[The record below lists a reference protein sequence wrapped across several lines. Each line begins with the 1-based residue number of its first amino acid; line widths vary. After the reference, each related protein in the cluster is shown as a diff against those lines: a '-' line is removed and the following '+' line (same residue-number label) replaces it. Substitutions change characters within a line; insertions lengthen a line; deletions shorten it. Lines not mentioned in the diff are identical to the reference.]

1 MKPPPSNPNVA
12 DLPRE
17 TQTYRCCG
25 TLNKRW
31 RFIGHHFHPNTIGKT
46 CWKCGKLIPWENA
59 RYHNR
64 VAANKNNG
72 LTAHGSARVRVFFTG
87 DQRAKKNRDKF
98 NRLSKARVAKGLT
111 TRGTSPVYRKRI
123 SDQERAWGE
132 LRAAMNIKA
141 PEILQPLEREA
152 A

>member
-1 MKPPPSNPNVA
+1 MNPIVMNPNLA

-31 RFIGHHFHPNTIGKT
+31 RFIGHHFHPNTQDKT
-46 CWKCGKLIPWENA
+46 CWKCGKLIPWENS

-64 VAANKNNG
+64 VTSNKNKG
-72 LTAHGSARVRVFFTG
+72 LTAHGSPQVRVFFTPE
-87 DQRAKKNRDKF
+87 QRIEKNREKF
-98 NRLSKARVAKGLT
+98 KKLSSLRKAQGLT
-111 TRGTSPVYRKRI
+111 TRGAAPVYRQRI
-123 SDQERAWGE
+123 TAKEIAWRE
-132 LRAAMNIKA
+132 LRASMGIKV
-141 PEILQPLEREA
+141 PEFLQPLEREA